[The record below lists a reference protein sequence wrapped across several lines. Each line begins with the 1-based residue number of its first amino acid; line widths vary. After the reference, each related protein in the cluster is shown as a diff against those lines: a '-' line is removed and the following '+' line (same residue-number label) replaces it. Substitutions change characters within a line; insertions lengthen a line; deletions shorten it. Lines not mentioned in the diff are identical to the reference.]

1 MEGQKSLGLNL
12 KYLRLCS
19 EDEQRSY
26 RLGTT
31 RKDDIFLL
39 ACGWV
44 CCMCKAVEL
53 RSEVCLWVLFVGV
66 CYALTRATAFRKS
79 VTAQH

>member
-1 MEGQKSLGLNL
+1 MNRGLTGL
-12 KYLRLCS
+12 ERQ
-19 EDEQRSY
+19 ER
-26 RLGTT
+26 T
-31 RKDDIFLL
+31 IFLL